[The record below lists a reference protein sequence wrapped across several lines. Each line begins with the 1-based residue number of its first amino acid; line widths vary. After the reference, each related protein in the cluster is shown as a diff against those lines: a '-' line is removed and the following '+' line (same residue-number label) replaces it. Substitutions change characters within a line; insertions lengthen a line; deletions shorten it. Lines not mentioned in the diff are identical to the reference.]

1 MMAIVMFAI
10 VGALI
15 DAPAGYWITYG
26 ILSGLKVALA
36 VAKTIKEAE

>member
-1 MMAIVMFAI
+1 MGIIMFAI

-26 ILSGLKVALA
+26 ILAGLKVFKAAYDVIQEKL
-36 VAKTIKEAE
+36 